1 MQHIA
6 EHDLIRKNMAHDNI
20 IGVIGGMG
28 PYAGVDLVRKIFDL
42 TDASRDQ
49 DHLPVALLSFPGWI
63 RDRSA
68 YLFEQTGENPADTIF
83 EIALRLERLGAVVAG
98 IPCNTAHAP
107 PIFDV
112 LEQKLTDAG
121 SKLRVI
127 HMIRETAAYIKD
139 AMKGFDRIGV
149 LSTLAVYRLKLY
161 REALAREGLE
171 PIIPDE
177 NVQENIV
184 NRTIFD
190 PAFGIK
196 AQANP
201 VSLIA
206 RQSILSAITHLRE
219 KGAQAVILGCT
230 ELPLA
235 IPEDEIEATII
246 VDPTRVLARAL
257 IRETYPDR
265 LAS

>member
-1 MQHIA
+1 
-6 EHDLIRKNMAHDNI
+6 
-20 IGVIGGMG
+20 
-28 PYAGVDLVRKIFDL
+28 
-42 TDASRDQ
+42 
-49 DHLPVALLSFPGWI
+49 
-63 RDRSA
+63 
-68 YLFEQTGENPADTIF
+68 
-83 EIALRLERLGAVVAG
+83 
-98 IPCNTAHAP
+98 
-107 PIFDV
+107 
-112 LEQKLTDAG
+112 
-121 SKLRVI
+121 
-127 HMIRETAAYIKD
+127 MIRETAAYIKD